1 MNRLLKLLIIDCIAG
16 RTRSSKLVAE
26 EARVKLLF
34 RQLMLEFM
42 ENHSIAA
49 IAIVDA
55 NVNANI
61 DANVNANIDANVN
74 ANIDAN
80 VDASEEIMDT
90 EFIGLGGAFD
100 DEGEINVMN

>member
-61 DANVNANIDANVN
+61 DANIDANVN

-80 VDASEEIMDT
+80 VDANEEIMDT